1 MECRTVLEDGSE
13 IWAKAVGVGDLE
25 TGRIEVGIEA
35 NGVRLVADCV
45 PNGDTFAWR
54 VTPAP
59 GFMPEAL
66 AETAEG
72 FLTWDRRQA
81 LELFPAEGDHTSP
94 GVEVLPLA
102 MMRTAGFDR
111 TLASMSVPFPS
122 EGDFPYGDQV
132 ARCPSGDVGCRLG
145 SFHGPLGESQVRVRF
160 DVGGEAV
167 ARPVDGKVVWTLEDD
182 DGGKLGEGTFAE
194 VASKAKAMLI
204 AKIIARIDGIRDGI
218 KADLHDVKADLN
230 DVCDR
235 VCDRMDAGFDRMD
248 ATLDRMIDRMIDRC
262 DRLDVMHEDLIG
274 RCDVFPGIA
283 GTEVVRYTGHVSL
296 EPAKSHRRKE

>member
-25 TGRIEVGIEA
+25 ADSIEVGILA

-45 PNGDTFAWR
+45 AAGDTFAWR
-54 VTPAP
+54 ITPAP

-66 AETAEG
+66 AATAEE

-111 TLASMSVPFPS
+111 TLASMSVPIPS
-122 EGDFPYGDQV
+122 DRDFPYGDLG
-132 ARCPSGDVGCRLG
+132 AHCPSGDVGCRLV
-145 SFHGPLGESQVRVRF
+145 SFHGPLGESQVRVRL
-160 DVGGEAV
+160 DGGGEAV

-182 DGGKLGEGTFAE
+182 DGGKLAEGTFAE
-194 VASKAKAMLI
+194 VASEAKAMPVARLDKETI
-204 AKIIARIDGIRDGI
+204 AKLIGMCDRIRDDIKVDIHDIKVDLRGI
-218 KADLHDVKADLN
+218 KVDFS
-230 DVCDR
+230 
-235 VCDRMDAGFDRMD
+235 GTI
-248 ATLDRMIDRMIDRC
+248 ATLDRMIDRC
-262 DRLDVMHEDLIG
+262 DRLDGMHEDLIG
-274 RCDVFPGIA
+274 RCDVFPD
-283 GTEVVRYTGHVSL
+283 H
-296 EPAKSHRRKE
+296 RKE